1 MNQEWRFKGTR
12 AEESQVLRPFHGKP
26 TGQEDAQRCPE
37 RSEDSESQVSDVEK
51 HVINFD
57 IWI

>member
-37 RSEDSESQVSDVEK
+37 RSEDSEALEPRHK
-51 HVINFD
+51 GL
-57 IWI
+57 